1 MILGIDPG
9 VASTGWA
16 VLDKNKLIASGCIKT
31 SKEDDFSSRL
41 SQIYKEVEEIC
52 SRWAVADLAI
62 EEVFFAKNAK
72 TALKVAQVMGAIKA
86 AAQNKGVRV
95 FGYTPLQIKIA
106 VVGYGRAEKKQVELM
121 VGQTINLDQK
131 INSNHAVDAL
141 AAALTHQ
148 VIFKKN
154 D

>member
-16 VLDKNKLIASGCIKT
+16 VLDKDKLIASGCIKT
-31 SKEDDFSSRL
+31 SKKDDFSYRL
-41 SQIYKEVEEIC
+41 SQIYQEVAEIC
-52 SRWAVADLAI
+52 SRWSVVDLAI
-62 EEVFFAKNAK
+62 EEIFFAKNAK
-72 TALKVAQVMGAIKA
+72 TALKVAQAMGAIKT
-86 AAQNKGVRV
+86 AAQNNGVRV

-121 VGQTINLDQK
+121 VEQMVVLNEK
-131 INSNHAVDAL
+131 INSHHAVDAL

-148 VIFKKN
+148 VIFKK
-154 D
+154 